1 MSDPRLLNAMER
13 SARTQHQANVIA
25 TASNKINTAANR
37 IAYARLL
44 NDLGRKV
51 PEGLLCSI
59 AADVLEPES
68 AGD

>member
-25 TASNKINTAANR
+25 TAANAINVSANR
-37 IAYARLL
+37 IAYAKLL
-44 NDLGRKV
+44 NDLGREV

-59 AADVLEPES
+59 AADVLEPE
-68 AGD
+68 AARG